1 MATSDPGIT
10 PTKNDPLLEEL
21 KAVLA
26 EAQNLRF
33 SSDNL
38 NISDAAKSQNY
49 DVAAEAAFCIHR
61 LGTKLEE
68 MITED
73 SRFPGTEV
81 KWINKGN
88 GSQGFYPRFAVT
100 PLINR
105 AILSNSAEEAIEW
118 MQRVL
123 ATESA
128 ISLSISALWGVP
140 VDDEIE
146 LLDNVKI
153 VPLANIPDSFNKRWL
168 MGLSDAFVG
177 NAVYSPLN
185 FTSPQSA
192 LVISEEIK
200 PFISGPEDTTPDT
213 ALERFNKRHQI
224 IDGITSVLTIVGNRA
239 VIPSSQWLT
248 LEDSDLEQASIIN
261 GRGTPWLEILPQKE
275 RKEEV
280 LNELLAQEMVRG
292 YFKLDESAR
301 GTVSIALHR
310 LNKAIIRRDVGDSAV
325 ELSVALEALT
335 GDDTTN
341 EMTHKVKVRTVRL
354 IGGSDEE
361 RARNAS
367 ILKHTYE
374 IRSQMVHK
382 GSVQTNKPKEIAGV
396 KMLPNEIIN
405 EAISL
410 CAEFIR
416 KIISIG
422 KIPKW
427 PTFDITENKN

>member
-10 PTKNDPLLEEL
+10 PAKNDPLLEEL

-26 EAQNLRF
+26 QAQDLRF
-33 SSDNL
+33 SSENL
-38 NISDAAKSQNY
+38 NVSDAAKSQNY
-49 DVAAEAAFCIHR
+49 DVVAKAASCIHS
-61 LGTKLEE
+61 LGTKLRE

-73 SRFPGTEV
+73 SRFPGTDV

-88 GSQGFYPRFAVT
+88 GAQGFYPKFAIT

-128 ISLSISALWGVP
+128 TSLSISALWGVP

-153 VPLANIPDSFNKRWL
+153 VPLDSIPDSFNKRWL
-168 MGLSDAFVG
+168 MGLSNAFVG

-192 LVISEEIK
+192 LVVSEKIK
-200 PFISGPEDTTPDT
+200 PFITGPEDEAPNS
-213 ALERFNKRHQI
+213 AEERFEERHKLI
-224 IDGITSVLTIVGNRA
+224 NGITSILTIVGNRA

-261 GRGTPWLEILPQKE
+261 GRGTPWIEILPQKE

-280 LNELLAQEMVRG
+280 LNKLLAQEIVSG
-292 YFKLDESAR
+292 YFNLDKTTQ
-301 GTVSIALHR
+301 GTVSTALHR
-310 LNKAIIRRDVGDSAV
+310 LNKAIIRHNVGDSAV

-335 GDDTTN
+335 GDGTTN

-354 IGGSDEE
+354 IGGSDEV

-367 ILKHTYE
+367 ILTNTYD
-374 IRSQMVHK
+374 IRSKMVHT
-382 GSVQTNKPKEIAGV
+382 GSVQTHKLKEIAGV
-396 KMLPNEIIN
+396 KMLPDEIIS
-405 EAISL
+405 EAINL
-410 CAEFIR
+410 CAELIR
-416 KIISIG
+416 KIIRIG

-427 PTFDITENKN
+427 PTFDITENKY